1 MDIEEEIRDYF
12 ATVEIN
18 LPDSMKLLMN
28 LKDKFNILDSN
39 AHAILESI
47 KTDNVESEKKRAYLY
62 SKIKEHLNSCQ
73 KCPLYAAESHTQK
86 VAGEGALNSPLVL
99 IGEGPGFDEDKMG
112 RPFVGRAGQI
122 LTTILNKL
130 EIRREKV
137 YITNVIKCR
146 PPQNRTPMQKE
157 IRACS
162 HNLELE
168 LSFITPKVIIALGAV
183 PLNYF
188 KSGSS
193 IIRERGRWINSG
205 EYWIM
210 PTFHPAYILR
220 QQGKALNRVKWAI
233 WQDFNKAVEKA
244 KEMCPEYKYS

>member
-1 MDIEEEIRDYF
+1 
-12 ATVEIN
+12 
-18 LPDSMKLLMN
+18 
-28 LKDKFNILDSN
+28 
-39 AHAILESI
+39 
-47 KTDNVESEKKRAYLY
+47 
-62 SKIKEHLNSCQ
+62 
-73 KCPLYAAESHTQK
+73 
-86 VAGEGALNSPLVL
+86 
-99 IGEGPGFDEDKMG
+99 
-112 RPFVGRAGQI
+112 
-122 LTTILNKL
+122 
-130 EIRREKV
+130 
-137 YITNVIKCR
+137 
-146 PPQNRTPMQKE
+146 MQKE